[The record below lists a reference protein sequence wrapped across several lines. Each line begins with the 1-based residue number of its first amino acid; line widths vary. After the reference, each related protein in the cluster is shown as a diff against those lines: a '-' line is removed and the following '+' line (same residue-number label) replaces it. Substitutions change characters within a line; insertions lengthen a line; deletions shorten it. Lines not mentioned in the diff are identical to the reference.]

1 MRSIGKKRE
10 GGRIEEKKR
19 ERKKKGAGGRR
30 KRMSLP
36 NVGMLVPSLVAT
48 YSTYIDVGVACQ
60 FIGWATYSSCAGAA
74 C

>member
-1 MRSIGKKRE
+1 
-10 GGRIEEKKR
+10 
-19 ERKKKGAGGRR
+19 
-30 KRMSLP
+30 MSLP

-60 FIGWATYSSCAGAA
+60 FIGWATYSSCTGAA